1 MSDNVMREYLAA
13 QQRIAQE
20 DAPAFDRAKQDGRWY
35 RTIGRHGENTIIY
48 NAMGTDHP
56 DGTNEWEFVTVGYLQ
71 AHGGGG
77 GGGSGLTPSQYVAKV
92 NGKTGNVTLTHE
104 DVGALSATYTPP
116 LATETDP
123 GMITAAEK
131 KAVSKLSFNG
141 SHLEVSTPVVASQ
154 GLDVNNN
161 HITGLSD
168 PSLPDQAA
176 TKRYVDAA
184 IAAVPRGN
192 GGGVAGVSS
201 VNGRT
206 GAVTLTASDVGAVDA
221 NYVSQAISRIPSQ
234 PQTTVNGK
242 TGNVTLTYSDVGAA
256 AALHDH
262 QLASASGNGF
272 MSAAQYTVVDSLAIA
287 GLDLSVRKHLVAT
300 AGLDLNNQQLT
311 GLAEPT
317 AATHGA
323 TKGYVDTQISAARIG
338 GQGTPAGVAS
348 VNGKT
353 GIVTLSADDV
363 GAATKAYVD
372 GKIVEPPVASVN
384 GKTGAVTLSADDVGA
399 TTKAY
404 VDSAIAAIPAAP
416 AAPVQSVNNK
426 TGNVQLTAADVG
438 AATQQHMHNVVTN
451 EVNGFFPADKFGV
464 IDGLS
469 VVAGKLSST
478 LPITAPSATIEQQ
491 PTEGTHAANKTYVDS
506 AIAAA
511 KITGQ
516 GGTPVGVASV
526 NGKTGAVTLAASDV
540 GAATKADIQT
550 AINAIPAQKV
560 TSVNTKTGDVT
571 LSYTDVGA
579 APVSH
584 QHAEATD
591 SEAGFMSAKHHKIV
605 DAMLLEGT
613 TLKITPKLDIPNGAI
628 LSGSKLTRVGDP
640 EDAEDAANKKYV
652 DAKVAAI
659 QPPAAPVQS
668 VNGKTGAVTL
678 SAADVGAATAS
689 DVSTAIAG
697 ITHPV
702 TSVAG
707 KTGAV
712 TLSAADVG
720 AATEA
725 FVREQIA
732 AISAAPAAPVQS
744 VNGKTGAVTLS
755 AADVGAA
762 TAADVSKAIEGI
774 NHPVAS
780 VNGKTGTVVLS
791 AKDVGAATTEDI
803 TKAVAALPASPVQSV
818 NGKTGAVV
826 IDKAGVGVDGLMSKE
841 DFAKLA
847 KVTSVPGGLVVADG
861 LTVRGEVT
869 MAGNKVSG
877 LGTPTDERDAA
888 TKGYVDTKIAAIP
901 QGGGGTTT
909 LASATAN
916 GLMSSVQY
924 NAVSR
929 LSVQAD
935 GLQVGEKLLTPNG
948 IDAKQKAISNL
959 LDPVADKDAATK
971 WYVDQEIK
979 KLPKGGSGTPVPGPK
994 GDRGERGE
1002 QGPKG
1007 DPGPMGPPGP
1017 AGGSDATP
1025 EPDDTVFASLVNAGL
1040 TLKDAPENPVPQLTN
1055 PPAFEQYKPIRAP
1068 YYNTPIAK
1076 ITRNKE
1082 AIAAGER
1089 PYRSD
1094 YSRRNAFNADN
1105 SLFLTYR
1112 KDGYWF
1118 VNDAKTL
1125 KLIGDALPSMAT
1137 DCEPIWS
1144 ESDPNILWAL
1154 PPYGEGCKLYEINVE
1169 TRKVVKTYELQERLK
1184 AWWPDAGRCW
1194 TKSEGSPSRDG
1205 RYWCWIIETVGYE
1218 VRGIVV
1224 YDRVEDKFIA
1234 HMNATVKPDHTS
1246 MSPSGK
1252 YAIVSWA
1259 YNEPLGTRAYTRNLT
1274 DKHPAATGNDPY
1286 IKLHTNSEHSDI
1298 AITKDGREVYVAADY
1313 TGTNGQI
1320 FMADLETGVRTNLL
1334 YMYDQGTA
1342 TAYHISGKAYDSPG
1356 YVVVSTYQEHLGSD
1370 TEVNNLRNKPLMQW
1384 YHRKVFTISLEASPK
1399 YKVLAWADSDRLKH
1413 WPGNDGYWAEP
1424 QATVNNNLT
1433 RVMFN
1438 SSMNSTNVNDIECFM
1453 LAIPEGTFPSVKRK
1467 TDLKAYVKKDGST
1480 AFTGNVDAGNHNV
1493 INLAAPTADNHA
1505 ATKKYVDEEIKK
1517 IPRGGDGGAASP
1529 SGTIPGQIIGVLQW
1543 RGCSAGATTA
1553 REVLQPLG
1561 TLYNANYG
1569 TIKFAWPQLKA
1580 ADNFVL
1586 YIPEAGMYKCE
1597 LVAMNSSTQPVYLK
1611 DTQGTLD
1618 GFAGP
1623 MAESSAV
1630 PLGTGMS
1637 FVFGTNIPNR
1647 LVRLPIHCPGTAR
1660 KPIPDIMAIIS
1671 LVALKKDIPVT

>member
-35 RTIGRHGENTIIY
+35 RTIGRHGENTVIY

-56 DGTNEWEFVTVGYLQ
+56 DGSNEWEFVTVGYLQ

-77 GGGSGLTPSQYVAKV
+77 GGGSGLTPSQYVAKI

-116 LATETDP
+116 LATETTD
-123 GMITAAEK
+123 GMITTAEK

-141 SHLEVSTPVVASQ
+141 SHLEVSAPVVATQ

-176 TKRYVDAA
+176 TKRYVDQA

-192 GGGVAGVSS
+192 GGGGGVAGVSS

-242 TGNVTLTYSDVGAA
+242 TGNVTLTYQDVGAA
-256 AALHDH
+256 AALHSH
-262 QLASASGNGF
+262 QLASASDNGF
-272 MSAAQYTVVDSLAIA
+272 MSAAHYTVVDSLAVA
-287 GLDLSVRKHLVAT
+287 GLDLSVRKHMVAT

-323 TKGYVDTQISAARIG
+323 TKGYVDTQIAAARIG

-353 GIVTLSADDV
+353 GIVTLTADDV

-404 VDSAIAAIPAAP
+404 VDSAIAAIPEAP

-426 TGNVQLTAADVG
+426 TGNVRLTAADVG

-491 PTEGTHAANKTYVDS
+491 PTEGTHVANKTYVDS

-540 GAATKADIQT
+540 GAATKADIAT
-550 AINAIPAQKV
+550 EIAKIPAQKV
-560 TSVNTKTGDVT
+560 TSVNTKTGDIT
-571 LSYTDVGA
+571 LTAS
-579 APVSH
+579 
-584 QHAEATD
+584 
-591 SEAGFMSAKHHKIV
+591 
-605 DAMLLEGT
+605 
-613 TLKITPKLDIPNGAI
+613 
-628 LSGSKLTRVGDP
+628 
-640 EDAEDAANKKYV
+640 
-652 DAKVAAI
+652 
-659 QPPAAPVQS
+659 
-668 VNGKTGAVTL
+668 
-678 SAADVGAATAS
+678 DVGAATAT
-689 DVSTAIAG
+689 DIATAISS

-707 KTGAV
+707 RTGAV
-712 TLSAADVG
+712 TLSASDVG
-720 AATEA
+720 AATEQY
-725 FVREQIA
+725 VRDQIA
-732 AISAAPAAPVQS
+732 QIPAAPAAPVQS
-744 VNGKTGAVTLS
+744 VNGKTGTVTLS

-762 TAADVSKAIEGI
+762 TTADINSAISGI
-774 NHPVAS
+774 THPVAS

-803 TKAVAALPASPVQSV
+803 TKAVSAIPAAPVQSV

-826 IDKAGVGVDGLMSKE
+826 IDKAGVGADGLMSKE
-841 DFAKLA
+841 DYAKLA
-847 KVTSVPGGLVVADG
+847 KVTSVPVGLVVTDG
-861 LTVRGEVT
+861 LTVRGELA
-869 MAGNKVSG
+869 MAGNKVAG
-877 LGTPTDERDAA
+877 LGSPTDERDAA
-888 TKGYVDTKIAAIP
+888 TKGYVDAEITKARG
-901 QGGGGTTT
+901 QGGTSA
-909 LASATAN
+909 LATATSN

-959 LDPVADKDAATK
+959 LDPVDDKDAATK

-994 GDRGERGE
+994 GDKGDP
-1002 QGPKG
+1002 GPKG
-1007 DPGPMGPPGP
+1007 DTGPMGPPGP
-1017 AGGSDATP
+1017 AGGGAEP
-1025 EPDDTVFASLVNAGL
+1025 EPDDTVFAPLVNAGL

-1125 KLIGDALPSMAT
+1125 KPIGDALPSMAT

-1205 RYWCWIIETVGYE
+1205 RYWCWIIETAGYE

-1252 YAIVSWA
+1252 YAIISWA
-1259 YNEPLGTRAYTRNLT
+1259 YNEPLGTRAYTRDLT
-1274 DKHPAATGNDPY
+1274 TKHPAATGNDPY
-1286 IKLHTNSEHSDI
+1286 IKLHTQSEHSDI

-1320 FMADLETGVRTNLL
+1320 FMADLETGQRTNLL

-1342 TAYHISGKAYDSPG
+1342 TAYHISGKAYDTPG

-1480 AFTGNVDAGNHNV
+1480 AFTGNVDVGSHNV
-1493 INLAAPTADNHA
+1493 INLATPTADNHA

-1517 IPRGGDGGAASP
+1517 IPQGGGGGAART
-1529 SGTIPGQIIGVLQW
+1529 GRVPGEIVAVLQW
-1543 RGCSAGATTA
+1543 RGCSAGATPPA
-1553 REVLQPLG
+1553 GAVLQPLG
-1561 TLYNANYG
+1561 TLYNANFG
-1569 TIKFAWPQLKA
+1569 SVKFAWPDVKA
-1580 ADNFVL
+1580 QDNFVVVL
-1586 YIPEAGMYKCE
+1586 PDAGMYLCQ
-1597 LVAMNSSTQPVYLK
+1597 LVAMNSSTQPIFLK

-1623 MAESSAV
+1623 MVESAAV
-1630 PLGTGMS
+1630 PLGTGMT
-1637 FVFGTNIPNR
+1637 FTFGTNIPNR
-1647 LVRLPIHCPGTAR
+1647 LIRLPIHCPGGAR
-1660 KPIPDIMAIIS
+1660 KQIPDIMAIIS
-1671 LVALKKDIPVT
+1671 FVAPKSEIK

>member
-56 DGTNEWEFVTVGYLQ
+56 DGSNEWEFVTVGYLQ
-71 AHGGGG
+71 ANG
-77 GGGSGLTPSQYVAKV
+77 GGGSGLTPSQYVAK
-92 NGKTGNVTLTHE
+92 
-104 DVGALSATYTPP
+104 
-116 LATETDP
+116 
-123 GMITAAEK
+123 
-131 KAVSKLSFNG
+131 
-141 SHLEVSTPVVASQ
+141 
-154 GLDVNNN
+154 
-161 HITGLSD
+161 
-168 PSLPDQAA
+168 
-176 TKRYVDAA
+176 
-184 IAAVPRGN
+184 
-192 GGGVAGVSS
+192 
-201 VNGRT
+201 
-206 GAVTLTASDVGAVDA
+206 
-221 NYVSQAISRIPSQ
+221 
-234 PQTTVNGK
+234 
-242 TGNVTLTYSDVGAA
+242 
-256 AALHDH
+256 
-262 QLASASGNGF
+262 
-272 MSAAQYTVVDSLAIA
+272 
-287 GLDLSVRKHLVAT
+287 
-300 AGLDLNNQQLT
+300 
-311 GLAEPT
+311 
-317 AATHGA
+317 
-323 TKGYVDTQISAARIG
+323 
-338 GQGTPAGVAS
+338 

-372 GKIVEPPVASVN
+372 SKIVEPPVASVN

-426 TGNVQLTAADVG
+426 TGNVRLTAADVG

-469 VVAGKLSST
+469 VVAGNLSST

-516 GGTPVGVASV
+516 DGTPVGVASV

-579 APVSH
+579 APVRH

-591 SEAGFMSAKHHKIV
+591 SEAGFMSVKHHKIV
-605 DAMLLEGT
+605 DAMQLEGT
-613 TLKITPKLDIPNGAI
+613 TLTITPKLDVPNGATF
-628 LSGSKLTRVGDP
+628 SGSKLTKVGDP

-678 SAADVGAATAS
+678 SAADVGAATAT

-712 TLSAADVG
+712 TLTADDVG
-720 AATEA
+720 AATQA

-732 AISAAPAAPVQS
+732 AIPAPTAPVQS
-744 VNGKTGAVTLS
+744 VNGKTGAVTIS

-762 TAADVSKAIEGI
+762 TTADVSSAIAGI
-774 NHPVAS
+774 THPVAS

-803 TKAVAALPASPVQSV
+803 TKAVAAIPTAPVSSV
-818 NGKTGAVV
+818 NGMTGAVV
-826 IDKAGVGVDGLMSKE
+826 IGKASSTADGLMSKE
-841 DFAKLA
+841 DFAKTA
-847 KVTSVPGGLVVADG
+847 KLTDTPSG
-861 LTVRGEVT
+861 LTVSGELLASGGIA
-869 MAGNKVSG
+869 MAGRKIEG
-877 LGTPTDERDAA
+877 LGTPDTERDAA
-888 TKGYVDTKIAAIP
+888 TKGYVDAKIAAIP
-901 QGGGGTTT
+901 QGGGTTA
-909 LASATAN
+909 LATATSN

-929 LSVQAD
+929 LSVQTD

-979 KLPKGGSGTPVPGPK
+979 KLPKGGAGTPGQKGDKGDPGPK
-994 GDRGERGE
+994 GDT
-1002 QGPKG
+1002 
-1007 DPGPMGPPGP
+1007 GPMGPPGP
-1017 AGGSDATP
+1017 AGGASEP
-1025 EPDDTVFASLVNAGL
+1025 EPDNTVFATLVNAGL
-1040 TLKDAPENPVPQLTN
+1040 TLKDGPENPVPQLTP

-1094 YSRRNAFNADN
+1094 YSRRNAFNCDN

-1125 KLIGDALPSMAT
+1125 KPIGDALPSMAT

-1205 RYWCWIIETVGYE
+1205 RYWCWIIETAGYE

-1234 HMNATVKPDHTS
+1234 HMDATVKPDHTS

-1259 YNEPLGTRAYTRNLT
+1259 YNEPLGTRAYTRDLT
-1274 DKHPAATGNDPY
+1274 TKHPAATGNDPY
-1286 IKLHTNSEHSDI
+1286 IKLHTQSEHSDI

-1342 TAYHISGKAYDSPG
+1342 TAYHISGKAYDAPG
-1356 YVVVSTYQEHLGSD
+1356 YVVVSTYQEHLGTD

-1438 SSMNSTNVNDIECFM
+1438 SSMNSTDVNDIECFM

-1480 AFTGNVDAGNHNV
+1480 AFTGNVDVGNNNV

-1517 IPRGGDGGAASP
+1517 IPQGGGGGAART
-1529 SGTIPGQIIGVLQW
+1529 GRVPGEIIAVLQW
-1543 RGCSAGATTA
+1543 RGCYAGATPPA
-1553 REVLQPLG
+1553 GAVMQPLG
-1561 TLYNANYG
+1561 TLYNANFG
-1569 TIKFAWPQLKA
+1569 SVKFAWPDVKA
-1580 ADNFVL
+1580 QDNFVVVL
-1586 YIPEAGMYKCE
+1586 PDAGMYLCQ
-1597 LVAMNSSTQPVYLK
+1597 LVAMNSSTQPIFLK

-1623 MAESSAV
+1623 MVESAAV
-1630 PLGTGMS
+1630 PLGTGMT
-1637 FVFGTNIPNR
+1637 FTFGTNIPNR
-1647 LVRLPIHCPGTAR
+1647 LIRLPIHCPGGAR
-1660 KPIPDIMAIIS
+1660 KQIPDIMAIIS
-1671 LVALKKDIPVT
+1671 FVAPKSEIK

>member
-56 DGTNEWEFVTVGYLQ
+56 DGSNEWEFVTVGYLQ
-71 AHGGGG
+71 AHGGGS

-123 GMITAAEK
+123 GMVTAADK
-131 KAVSKLSFNG
+131 KAISKLSFNG
-141 SHLEVSTPVVASQ
+141 TSLEASTHVVASQ

-176 TKRYVDAA
+176 TKRYVDQA

-192 GGGVAGVSS
+192 GGGGGVAGVSS

-242 TGNVTLTYSDVGAA
+242 TGNVTLTYQDVGAA

-262 QLASASGNGF
+262 QLASASDNGF
-272 MSAAQYTVVDSLAIA
+272 MSAAHYTVVDSLTVA
-287 GLDLSVRKHLVAT
+287 GLDLSVRKHMVAT

-323 TKGYVDTQISAARIG
+323 TKGYVDSAVAAARIG

-404 VDSAIAAIPAAP
+404 VDSAIAA
-416 AAPVQSVNNK
+416 
-426 TGNVQLTAADVG
+426 
-438 AATQQHMHNVVTN
+438 
-451 EVNGFFPADKFGV
+451 
-464 IDGLS
+464 
-469 VVAGKLSST
+469 
-478 LPITAPSATIEQQ
+478 
-491 PTEGTHAANKTYVDS
+491 
-506 AIAAA
+506 A

-526 NGKTGAVTLAASDV
+526 NGKTGAVTISLEEL
-540 GAATKADIQT
+540 GGQT
-550 AINAIPAQKV
+550 AAQVNA
-560 TSVNTKTGDVT
+560 
-571 LSYTDVGA
+571 
-579 APVSH
+579 
-584 QHAEATD
+584 
-591 SEAGFMSAKHHKIV
+591 
-605 DAMLLEGT
+605 
-613 TLKITPKLDIPNGAI
+613 
-628 LSGSKLTRVGDP
+628 
-640 EDAEDAANKKYV
+640 
-652 DAKVAAI
+652 
-659 QPPAAPVQS
+659 
-668 VNGKTGAVTL
+668 
-678 SAADVGAATAS
+678 
-689 DVSTAIAG
+689 AIAG
-697 ITHPV
+697 IT
-702 TSVAG
+702 
-707 KTGAV
+707 
-712 TLSAADVG
+712 
-720 AATEA
+720 
-725 FVREQIA
+725 
-732 AISAAPAAPVQS
+732 
-744 VNGKTGAVTLS
+744 
-755 AADVGAA
+755 
-762 TAADVSKAIEGI
+762 
-774 NHPVAS
+774 HPVAS

-803 TKAVAALPASPVQSV
+803 TQAVAAIPAAPVQSV

-841 DFAKLA
+841 DYAKLD
-847 KVTSVPGGLVVADG
+847 KVTSAPGGLVVADG
-861 LTVRGEVT
+861 LTVRGELT
-869 MAGNKVSG
+869 MAGNKVAG
-877 LGTPTDERDAA
+877 LGAPTDERDAA
-888 TKGYVDTKIAAIP
+888 TKGYVDAEITKVRG
-901 QGGGGTTT
+901 QGGTTA
-909 LASATAN
+909 LATATSN

-979 KLPKGGSGTPVPGPK
+979 KLPRENGGG
-994 GDRGERGE
+994 
-1002 QGPKG
+1002 
-1007 DPGPMGPPGP
+1007 
-1017 AGGSDATP
+1017 AAP

-1040 TLKDAPENPVPQLTN
+1040 TLKDGPENPVPQLTN

-1105 SLFLTYR
+1105 NLFLTYR

-1125 KLIGDALPSMAT
+1125 KPIGDALPSMAT

-1205 RYWCWIIETVGYE
+1205 RYWCWIVETAGYE

-1224 YDRVEDKFIA
+1224 YDRVEDKFIS

-1259 YNEPLGTRAYTRNLT
+1259 YNESLGTRAYTRDLT
-1274 DKHPAATGNDPY
+1274 TKHPAATGNDPY
-1286 IKLHTNSEHSDI
+1286 IKLHTQSEHSDI

-1320 FMADLETGVRTNLL
+1320 FMADLETGHRTNLL

-1342 TAYHISGKAYDSPG
+1342 TAYHISGKAYDAPG

-1453 LAIPEGTFPSVKRK
+1453 LAIPEGTFPNVKRK

-1493 INLAAPTADNHA
+1493 INLATPTADNHA

-1517 IPRGGDGGAASP
+1517 IPKGGGGGAART
-1529 SGTIPGQIIGVLQW
+1529 GRVPGEIIAVLQW
-1543 RGCSAGATTA
+1543 RGCSAGATPPA
-1553 REVLQPLG
+1553 GAVLQPLG
-1561 TLYNANYG
+1561 TLYNANFG
-1569 TIKFAWPQLKA
+1569 SVKFAWPDVKA
-1580 ADNFVL
+1580 QDNFVVVL
-1586 YIPEAGMYKCE
+1586 PEAGMYLCQ

-1623 MAESSAV
+1623 MAENAAV
-1630 PLGTGMS
+1630 PLGTGMT
-1637 FVFGTNIPNR
+1637 FTFGTNIPNR
-1647 LVRLPIHCPGTAR
+1647 LIRLPIHCPGGAR
-1660 KPIPDIMAIIS
+1660 KQIPDIMAIIS
-1671 LVALKKDIPVT
+1671 FVAPKSEIK

>member
-35 RTIGRHGENTIIY
+35 RTIGRHGENTVIY

-56 DGTNEWEFVTVGYLQ
+56 DGSNEWEFVTVGYLQ

-92 NGKTGNVTLTHE
+92 NGKSGNVTLTHE
-104 DVGALSATYTPP
+104 DVGALSASYTPP
-116 LATETDP
+116 LATETTD

-141 SHLEVSTPVVASQ
+141 SHLEVSATVVASQ

-184 IAAVPRGN
+184 VAAVPRGN
-192 GGGVAGVSS
+192 GGGSGVAGVSS

-242 TGNVTLTYSDVGAA
+242 TGNITLTYQDVGAA
-256 AALHDH
+256 AALHSH
-262 QLASASGNGF
+262 QLASASDNGF
-272 MSAAQYTVVDSLAIA
+272 MSAAHYTVVDSLAVD
-287 GLDLSVRKHLVAT
+287 GLDISVRKHMVAT

-317 AATHGA
+317 AATHAA
-323 TKGYVDTQISAARIG
+323 TKGYVDGAVAAARIG

-384 GKTGAVTLSADDVGA
+384 GKTGAVTLSADDIGA

-426 TGNVQLTAADVG
+426 TGNVRLTAADVG

-560 TSVNTKTGDVT
+560 TSVNTKTGDIT
-571 LSYTDVGA
+571 LTASDVGA
-579 APVSH
+579 AT
-584 QHAEATD
+584 ATD
-591 SEAGFMSAKHHKIV
+591 IATAISGIKHPVTSVAG
-605 DAMLLEGT
+605 
-613 TLKITPKLDIPNGAI
+613 
-628 LSGSKLTRVGDP
+628 R
-640 EDAEDAANKKYV
+640 
-652 DAKVAAI
+652 
-659 QPPAAPVQS
+659 
-668 VNGKTGAVTL
+668 TGAVTL
-678 SAADVGAATAS
+678 SAR
-689 DVSTAIAG
+689 
-697 ITHPV
+697 
-702 TSVAG
+702 
-707 KTGAV
+707 
-712 TLSAADVG
+712 DVG
-720 AATEA
+720 AATEQY
-725 FVREQIA
+725 VRDQIA
-732 AISAAPAAPVQS
+732 QIPAAPAAPVQS
-744 VNGKTGAVTLS
+744 VNGKTGAVTIS

-762 TAADVSKAIEGI
+762 TAADVSSAIAGI
-774 NHPVAS
+774 THPVSS

-803 TKAVAALPASPVQSV
+803 TKAVAAIPAAPVQSV

-826 IDKAGVGVDGLMSKE
+826 IDKASVGVDGLMSKE
-841 DFAKLA
+841 DFAKTA
-847 KVTSVPGGLVVADG
+847 KLTATPGGL
-861 LTVRGEVT
+861 T
-869 MAGNKVSG
+869 VSG
-877 LGTPTDERDAA
+877 ELLASGGIAMGGRKIEGLGSPDAERDAA
-888 TKGYVDTKIAAIP
+888 TKGYVDAEITKVRG
-901 QGGGGTTT
+901 QGGTTA
-909 LASATAN
+909 LATATSN

-929 LSVQAD
+929 LSVQTD

-1007 DPGPMGPPGP
+1007 EPGPMGPPGP
-1017 AGGSDATP
+1017 AGGGAAAV
-1025 EPDDTVFASLVNAGL
+1025 EPDNTVFASLVNAGL
-1040 TLKDAPENPVPQLTN
+1040 TLKDGPENPVPQLTN
-1055 PPAFEQYKPIRAP
+1055 PPAFEQYEPIRAP

-1082 AIAAGER
+1082 AIAAGQR

-1094 YSRRNAFNADN
+1094 YSRRNAFNCDN

-1125 KLIGDALPSMAT
+1125 KPIGDALPSMAT

-1169 TRKVVKTYELQERLK
+1169 TRKVIKTYELQERLK

-1205 RYWCWIIETVGYE
+1205 RYWCWIIETAGYE

-1286 IKLHTNSEHSDI
+1286 IKLHTQSEHSDI

-1320 FMADLETGVRTNLL
+1320 FMADLETGQRTNLL

-1342 TAYHISGKAYDSPG
+1342 TAYHISGKAYDAPG

-1480 AFTGNVDAGNHNV
+1480 PFTGNIDVGNHNV
-1493 INLAAPTADNHA
+1493 VNLADPIADSHA
-1505 ATKKYVDEEIKK
+1505 ATKKYVDQEIKK
-1517 IPRGGDGGAASP
+1517 IPQGGGGGAART
-1529 SGTIPGQIIGVLQW
+1529 GRVPGEIIAVLQW
-1543 RGCSAGATTA
+1543 RGCSAGATPPA
-1553 REVLQPLG
+1553 GAVLQPLG
-1561 TLYNANYG
+1561 TLYNANFG
-1569 TIKFAWPQLKA
+1569 SVKFAWPDVNAQ
-1580 ADNFVL
+1580 DNFVVVL
-1586 YIPEAGMYKCE
+1586 PDAGMYLCQ
-1597 LVAMNSSTQPVYLK
+1597 LVAMNSSTQPIFLK

-1623 MAESSAV
+1623 MAENAAV
-1630 PLGTGMS
+1630 PLGTGMT
-1637 FVFGTNIPNR
+1637 FTFGTNIPNR
-1647 LVRLPIHCPGTAR
+1647 LIRLPIHCPGGAR
-1660 KPIPDIMAIIS
+1660 KQIPDIMAIIS
-1671 LVALKKDIPVT
+1671 FVAPKSEIK

>member
-35 RTIGRHGENTIIY
+35 RTIGRHGENTVIY

-123 GMITAAEK
+123 GMVTAADK
-131 KAVSKLSFNG
+131 KAISKLSFNG
-141 SHLEVSTPVVASQ
+141 TSLEASTHVVASQ

-176 TKRYVDAA
+176 TKRYVDQA

-192 GGGVAGVSS
+192 GGGGGVAGVSS

-221 NYVSQAISRIPSQ
+221 NYVSQAIARIPSQ

-242 TGNVTLTYSDVGAA
+242 TGNVTLTYQDVGAA
-256 AALHDH
+256 AALHSH
-262 QLASASGNGF
+262 QLASASDNGF
-272 MSAAQYTVVDSLAIA
+272 MSAAQYSVVDSLAIA

-323 TKGYVDTQISAARIG
+323 TKGYVDTQIAAARMG

-372 GKIVEPPVASVN
+372 GKVTPAPVASVN

-404 VDSAIAAIPAAP
+404 VDSAIATIPAAP

-511 KITGQ
+511 KISGSGQTPTG
-516 GGTPVGVASV
+516 VVSV

-560 TSVNTKTGDVT
+560 TSVNTKTGDIT
-571 LSYTDVGA
+571 LTASDVGA
-579 APVSH
+579 AT
-584 QHAEATD
+584 ATD
-591 SEAGFMSAKHHKIV
+591 IATAISGITYPVTSVAGKTGSV
-605 DAMLLEGT
+605 
-613 TLKITPKLDIPNGAI
+613 TLTADDVGAATQAFVREQI
-628 LSGSKLTRVGDP
+628 
-640 EDAEDAANKKYV
+640 
-652 DAKVAAI
+652 AAI
-659 QPPAAPVQS
+659 PAPTAPVQS
-668 VNGKTGAVTL
+668 VNGKTGAVTITL
-678 SAADVGAATAS
+678 AELGGQTAAQVNA
-689 DVSTAIAG
+689 AIAG
-697 ITHPV
+697 
-702 TSVAG
+702 
-707 KTGAV
+707 
-712 TLSAADVG
+712 
-720 AATEA
+720 
-725 FVREQIA
+725 
-732 AISAAPAAPVQS
+732 VQ
-744 VNGKTGAVTLS
+744 
-755 AADVGAA
+755 
-762 TAADVSKAIEGI
+762 
-774 NHPVAS
+774 HPVAS

-803 TKAVAALPASPVQSV
+803 TKAVAAIPAAPVQSV

-841 DFAKLA
+841 DYAKLA

-861 LTVRGEVT
+861 LTVRGEIA
-869 MAGNKVSG
+869 MSGNKVAG
-877 LGTPTDERDAA
+877 LGAPTDERDAA

-901 QGGGGTTT
+901 QGGGTTA
-909 LASATAN
+909 LATATSN

-979 KLPKGGSGTPVPGPK
+979 KLPKGGS
-994 GDRGERGE
+994 
-1002 QGPKG
+1002 
-1007 DPGPMGPPGP
+1007 
-1017 AGGSDATP
+1017 DATT
-1025 EPDDTVFASLVNAGL
+1025 EPDNTVFASLVNAGL
-1040 TLKDAPENPVPQLTN
+1040 TLKDGPENPAPQLTN

-1068 YYNTPIAK
+1068 YYGTPIAK

-1125 KLIGDALPSMAT
+1125 KPIGGALPSMAT

-1169 TRKVVKTYELQERLK
+1169 TRKVVKTYDLLDRIK
-1184 AWWPDAGRCW
+1184 AFWPDAGRAW
-1194 TKSEGSPSRDG
+1194 TKSEGAPSRDG
-1205 RYWCWIIETVGYE
+1205 RYWCWIVETAGYE

-1286 IKLHTNSEHSDI
+1286 IKLHTQSEHSDI

-1320 FMADLETGVRTNLL
+1320 FMADLETGARTNLL

-1342 TAYHISGKAYDSPG
+1342 TAYHISGKAYDAPG

-1438 SSMNSTNVNDIECFM
+1438 SSMNSTNVNDIETFM

-1467 TDLKAYVKKDGST
+1467 TGLSAYVKKDGST
-1480 AFTGNVDAGNHNV
+1480 PFTGNIDAGNHLVVNV
-1493 INLAAPTADNHA
+1493 AAPSAADHA
-1505 ATKKYVDEEIKK
+1505 ATKGYVDSENANTLTAAKAYADGK
-1517 IPRGGDGGAASP
+1517 AGGGGGAART
-1529 SGTIPGQIIGVLQW
+1529 GRVPGEIIAVLQW
-1543 RGCSAGATTA
+1543 RGCSAGATPPA
-1553 REVLQPLG
+1553 GAVLQPLG
-1561 TLYNANYG
+1561 TLYNANFG
-1569 TIKFAWPQLKA
+1569 SVKFAWPDVKA
-1580 ADNFVL
+1580 QDNFVVVL
-1586 YIPEAGMYKCE
+1586 PDAGMYLCQ
-1597 LVAMNSSTQPVYLK
+1597 LVAMNSSNQPIFLK

-1623 MAESSAV
+1623 MAENAAV
-1630 PLGTGMS
+1630 PLGTGMT
-1637 FVFGTNIPNR
+1637 FTFGTNIPNR
-1647 LVRLPIHCPGTAR
+1647 LIRLPIHCPGGAR
-1660 KPIPDIMAIIS
+1660 KQIPDIMAIIS
-1671 LVALKKDIPVT
+1671 FVAPKSEIK

>member
-1 MSDNVMREYLAA
+1 MRGYLQR
-13 QQRIAQE
+13 QQEIARE
-20 DAPAFDRAKQDGRWY
+20 DGPAFDKAKANGRWY
-35 RTIGRHGENTIIY
+35 RTIGRHGENTVIY

-56 DGTNEWEFVTVGYLQ
+56 DGSNEFEFVTVGYMTS
-71 AHGGGG
+71 HGG
-77 GGGSGLTPSQYVAKV
+77 GGGSGGGITGPYVQSVNGQSGVVRLDAAAVGAVTPSQLTAAISAIPAPNYPVTSV
-92 NGKTGNVTLTHE
+92 NGQTGAITLTH
-104 DVGALSATYTPP
+104 A
-116 LATETDP
+116 
-123 GMITAAEK
+123 
-131 KAVSKLSFNG
+131 
-141 SHLEVSTPVVASQ
+141 
-154 GLDVNNN
+154 
-161 HITGLSD
+161 
-168 PSLPDQAA
+168 
-176 TKRYVDAA
+176 
-184 IAAVPRGN
+184 
-192 GGGVAGVSS
+192 
-201 VNGRT
+201 
-206 GAVTLTASDVGAVDA
+206 DVGAVDA
-221 NYVSQAISRIPSQ
+221 NYVSAEIAKIPR
-234 PQTTVNGK
+234 PTQTSVNGK
-242 TGNVTLTYSDVGAA
+242 TGTITLTYTDVGAA
-256 AALHDH
+256 AADH
-262 QLASASGNGF
+262 THADATEQTSGFLASRHVPTLGSLSASG
-272 MSAAQYTVVDSLAIA
+272 T
-287 GLDLSVRKHLVAT
+287 DLSVSRRLVAT
-300 AGLDLNNQQLT
+300 QGADLSNHKLT
-311 GLAEPT
+311 GV
-317 AATHGA
+317 AAPEA
-323 TKGYVDTQISAARIG
+323 TTDAANKGYVDGAIASARLG
-338 GQGTPAGVAS
+338 GGGGTPAGVAS

-353 GIVTLSADDV
+353 GIVTLSAQDV
-363 GAATKAYVD
+363 GATTAAYVD
-372 GKIVEPPVASVN
+372 GKIAAIPAAPVASVN
-384 GKTGAVTLSADDVGA
+384 GKTGAVTLSA
-399 TTKAY
+399 T
-404 VDSAIAAIPAAP
+404 
-416 AAPVQSVNNK
+416 
-426 TGNVQLTAADVG
+426 DVG
-438 AATQQHMHNVVTN
+438 AANANHTHPVATTTVDGFLSHSKVELLDKLTYSDQQIQPQAKIKTEFGIEANSVT
-451 EVNGFFPADKFGV
+451 V
-464 IDGLS
+464 
-469 VVAGKLSST
+469 ST
-478 LPITAPSATIEQQ
+478 A

-511 KITGQ
+511 KISGS
-516 GGTPVGVASV
+516 GGTPTGVVSV

-540 GAATKADIQT
+540 GAATKADIAT
-550 AINAIPAQKV
+550 EIAKIPAPKV
-560 TSVNTKTGDVT
+560 NSVNTKTGDIT
-571 LSYTDVGA
+571 LTAS
-579 APVSH
+579 
-584 QHAEATD
+584 
-591 SEAGFMSAKHHKIV
+591 
-605 DAMLLEGT
+605 
-613 TLKITPKLDIPNGAI
+613 
-628 LSGSKLTRVGDP
+628 
-640 EDAEDAANKKYV
+640 
-652 DAKVAAI
+652 
-659 QPPAAPVQS
+659 
-668 VNGKTGAVTL
+668 
-678 SAADVGAATAS
+678 DVGAATAT
-689 DVSTAIAG
+689 DIATAISG
-697 ITHPV
+697 INHPV

-707 KTGAV
+707 KTGDV
-712 TLSAADVG
+712 TLSASDVG
-720 AATEA
+720 AATEQY
-725 FVREQIA
+725 VRDQIA
-732 AISAAPAAPVQS
+732 LIPAAPAAPVQS
-744 VNGKTGAVTLS
+744 VNGKTGAVTIS

-762 TAADVSKAIEGI
+762 TAADVSTAIAGI
-774 NHPVAS
+774 THPVAS

-803 TKAVAALPASPVQSV
+803 TKAVAAIPAAPVQSV

-841 DFAKLA
+841 DFAKTA
-847 KVTSVPGGLVVADG
+847 KLTSTPGGL
-861 LTVRGEVT
+861 TVSGELLASGGIA
-869 MAGNKVSG
+869 MAGSKIGG
-877 LGTPTDERDAA
+877 LGNPDAERDAA
-888 TKGYVDTKIAAIP
+888 TKGYVDAKIAAIP

-916 GLMSSVQY
+916 GLMSSAQY
-924 NAVSR
+924 NAVSTLGR
-929 LSVQAD
+929 DGEYLTVSTKTRHNAD
-935 GLQVGEKLLTPNG
+935 VDMTN
-948 IDAKQKAISNL
+948 KAIVNVKT
-959 LDPVADKDAATK
+959 PVADNDAATK
-971 WYVDQEIK
+971 FYVDQEIK
-979 KLPKGGSGTPVPGPK
+979 KLPKGGAGTPGPK
-994 GDRGERGE
+994 GDKGDP
-1002 QGPKG
+1002 GPKG
-1007 DPGPMGPPGP
+1007 DTGPMGPPGP
-1017 AGGSDATP
+1017 AGGSSETP
-1025 EPDDTVFASLVNAGL
+1025 EPDTTVFASLVNAGL

-1125 KLIGDALPSMAT
+1125 KPIGDALPSMAT

-1205 RYWCWIIETVGYE
+1205 RYWCWIIETAGYD

-1259 YNEPLGTRAYTRNLT
+1259 YNEPLGTRAYTRDLT
-1274 DKHPAATGNDPY
+1274 TKHPAATGNDPY
-1286 IKLHTNSEHSDI
+1286 IKLHTQSEHSDI

-1320 FMADLETGVRTNLL
+1320 FMADLETGQRTNLL

-1342 TAYHISGKAYDSPG
+1342 TAYHISGKAYDAPG

-1453 LAIPEGTFPSVKRK
+1453 LAIPEGTFPSVRK
-1467 TDLKAYVKKDGST
+1467 APNLREYVKKDGSV
-1480 AFTGNVDAGNHNV
+1480 AFSGNVDAGNHHV
-1493 INLAAPTADNHA
+1493 INLSEPTANDHA
-1505 ATKKYVDEEIKK
+1505 ATKKYVDDKATETLTAAKAYADGK
-1517 IPRGGDGGAASP
+1517 GGGGGAAP

-1569 TIKFAWPQLKA
+1569 TIKFAWPNLKA

-1597 LVAMNSSTQPVYLK
+1597 LVAMNSSTQPIYLK

>member
-56 DGTNEWEFVTVGYLQ
+56 DGSNEWEFVTVGYLQ

-92 NGKTGNVTLTHE
+92 NGKSGNVTLTHE
-104 DVGALSATYTPP
+104 DVGALSASYTPP
-116 LATETDP
+116 LATETTD

-131 KAVSKLSFNG
+131 KAVSKLSLNG

-416 AAPVQSVNNK
+416 AAPVQSVN
-426 TGNVQLTAADVG
+426 
-438 AATQQHMHNVVTN
+438 
-451 EVNGFFPADKFGV
+451 
-464 IDGLS
+464 
-469 VVAGKLSST
+469 
-478 LPITAPSATIEQQ
+478 
-491 PTEGTHAANKTYVDS
+491 
-506 AIAAA
+506 
-511 KITGQ
+511 
-516 GGTPVGVASV
+516 
-526 NGKTGAVTLAASDV
+526 
-540 GAATKADIQT
+540 
-550 AINAIPAQKV
+550 
-560 TSVNTKTGDVT
+560 
-571 LSYTDVGA
+571 
-579 APVSH
+579 
-584 QHAEATD
+584 
-591 SEAGFMSAKHHKIV
+591 
-605 DAMLLEGT
+605 
-613 TLKITPKLDIPNGAI
+613 
-628 LSGSKLTRVGDP
+628 
-640 EDAEDAANKKYV
+640 
-652 DAKVAAI
+652 
-659 QPPAAPVQS
+659 
-668 VNGKTGAVTL
+668 GKTGAVTL

-762 TAADVSKAIEGI
+762 TAADVSKAIAGI

-803 TKAVAALPASPVQSV
+803 TKAVAALPAAPVQSV

-877 LGTPTDERDAA
+877 LGIPTDERDAA

-1125 KLIGDALPSMAT
+1125 KPIGDALPSMAT

-1259 YNEPLGTRAYTRNLT
+1259 YNESLGTRAYTRNLT

-1286 IKLHTNSEHSDI
+1286 IKLHTQSEHSDI

-1342 TAYHISGKAYDSPG
+1342 TAYHISGKAYDAPG

-1597 LVAMNSSTQPVYLK
+1597 LVAMNSSTQPIYLK

>member
-35 RTIGRHGENTIIY
+35 RTIGRHGENTVIY

-56 DGTNEWEFVTVGYLQ
+56 DGSNEWEFVTVGYLQ

-77 GGGSGLTPSQYVAKV
+77 GGGSGLTPSQYVAKI

-123 GMITAAEK
+123 GMVTAADK
-131 KAVSKLSFNG
+131 KAISKLSFNG
-141 SHLEVSTPVVASQ
+141 TSLEASAHVVASQ

-176 TKRYVDAA
+176 TKRYVDQA
-184 IAAVPRGN
+184 IAAVPRSNGG

-221 NYVSQAISRIPSQ
+221 NYVSQAIARIPSQ

-242 TGNVTLTYSDVGAA
+242 TGNVTLTYQDVGAA
-256 AALHDH
+256 AALHSH
-262 QLASASGNGF
+262 QLASASDNGF
-272 MSAAQYTVVDSLAIA
+272 MSAAHYTVVDSLAIA
-287 GLDLSVRKHLVAT
+287 GLDLSVRKHMVAT

-323 TKGYVDTQISAARIG
+323 TKGYVDTQIAAARIG
-338 GQGTPAGVAS
+338 GQGEPAGVAS

-353 GIVTLSADDV
+353 GVVTLSADDV

-372 GKIVEPPVASVN
+372 GKIVEAPVASVN

-404 VDSAIAAIPAAP
+404 VDSAIASIPAAP

-426 TGNVQLTAADVG
+426 TGNVSLTAADVG
-438 AATQQHMHNVVTN
+438 AATTQHVHNVVTN

-511 KITGQ
+511 KISGS
-516 GGTPVGVASV
+516 GGTPTGVASV

-560 TSVNTKTGDVT
+560 TSVNTKTGDIT
-571 LSYTDVGA
+571 LTASDVGA
-579 APVSH
+579 AT
-584 QHAEATD
+584 ATD
-591 SEAGFMSAKHHKIV
+591 IATAIAGVQH
-605 DAMLLEGT
+605 
-613 TLKITPKLDIPNGAI
+613 P
-628 LSGSKLTRVGDP
+628 
-640 EDAEDAANKKYV
+640 
-652 DAKVAAI
+652 VA
-659 QPPAAPVQS
+659 S
-668 VNGKTGAVTL
+668 VNNKTGAVTL
-678 SAADVGAATAS
+678 SAADVGAATAT
-689 DVSTAIAG
+689 DIATAISG
-697 ITHPV
+697 IQHPV

-712 TLSAADVG
+712 TLSASDVG
-720 AATEA
+720 AATEQY
-725 FVREQIA
+725 VRDQIA
-732 AISAAPAAPVQS
+732 LIPAAPAAPVQS

-762 TAADVSKAIEGI
+762 TATDINTAISGI
-774 NHPVAS
+774 THPVAS

-803 TKAVAALPASPVQSV
+803 TKAVAAIPAAPVQSV

-841 DFAKLA
+841 DFAKTA
-847 KVTSVPGGLVVADG
+847 KLISTPGGL
-861 LTVRGEVT
+861 T
-869 MAGNKVSG
+869 VSG
-877 LGTPTDERDAA
+877 ELLASGGIAMGGRKIEGLGSPDAERDAA
-888 TKGYVDTKIAAIP
+888 TKGYVDAKIAAIP
-901 QGGGGTTT
+901 QGGNGTTT

-929 LSVQAD
+929 LSVQTD

-948 IDAKQKAISNL
+948 IDAKQKSISNL

-994 GDRGERGE
+994 GDKGEAGER
-1002 QGPKG
+1002 GPKG

-1017 AGGSDATP
+1017 AGGSSDTP

-1040 TLKDAPENPVPQLTN
+1040 TLKDGPENPVPQLTN
-1055 PPAFEQYKPIRAP
+1055 PPTFEQYKPIRAP

-1076 ITRNKE
+1076 LTRNKE

-1094 YSRRNAFNADN
+1094 YSRRNAFNCDN
-1105 SLFLTYR
+1105 TLFLTYR

-1118 VNDAKTL
+1118 INDAKTL
-1125 KLIGDALPSMAT
+1125 KPIGDALPSMAT

-1144 ESDPNILWAL
+1144 ESDPNVLWAL

-1184 AWWPDAGRCW
+1184 AFWPDAGRCW

-1205 RYWCWIIETVGYE
+1205 RYWCWIVETVGYE

-1224 YDRVEDKFIA
+1224 YDRVEDKFLA

-1286 IKLHTNSEHSDI
+1286 IKLHTQSEHSDI

-1320 FMADLETGVRTNLL
+1320 FMADLETGQRTNLL

-1342 TAYHISGKAYDSPG
+1342 TAYHISGKAYDAPG

-1370 TEVNNLRNKPLMQW
+1370 TDVNNLRNKPLMQW
-1384 YHRKVFTISLEASPK
+1384 YHRKVFTISLESSPK

-1438 SSMNSTNVNDIECFM
+1438 SSMNSTNVNDIETFM

-1480 AFTGNVDAGNHNV
+1480 PFTGNIDAGNHNV
-1493 INLAAPTADNHA
+1493 VNLADPTADSHA
-1505 ATKKYVDEEIKK
+1505 ATKKYVDQEIKK
-1517 IPRGGDGGAASP
+1517 IPQGGGAAAP

-1553 REVLQPLG
+1553 KEVLQPLG

-1569 TIKFAWPQLKA
+1569 TIKFAWPNLKA

-1597 LVAMNSSTQPVYLK
+1597 LVAMNSSTQPIYLK

-1647 LVRLPIHCPGTAR
+1647 LVRLPIHCPGTTR

>member
-20 DAPAFDRAKQDGRWY
+20 DAPALDRAKQDGRWY
-35 RTIGRHGENTIIY
+35 RTIGRHGENTVIY

-71 AHGGGG
+71 AHGG

-116 LATETDP
+116 LATEATD

-141 SHLEVSTPVVASQ
+141 TSLEASAHVVASQ

-192 GGGVAGVSS
+192 GGGGGVAGVSS

-242 TGNVTLTYSDVGAA
+242 TGNVTLTYQDVGAA
-256 AALHDH
+256 AALHSH
-262 QLASASGNGF
+262 QLASASDNGF
-272 MSAAQYTVVDSLAIA
+272 MSAAHYTVVDSLTVA
-287 GLDLSVRKHLVAT
+287 GLDLSVRKHMVAT

-323 TKGYVDTQISAARIG
+323 TKGYVDSAVAAARIG

-426 TGNVQLTAADVG
+426 TGNVRLTAADVG

-511 KITGQ
+511 KISGS
-516 GGTPVGVASV
+516 GGTPTGVASV

-540 GAATKADIQT
+540 GAATKADIAT
-550 AINAIPAQKV
+550 EIAKIPAPKV
-560 TSVNTKTGDVT
+560 NSVNTKTGDIT
-571 LSYTDVGA
+571 LTASDVGA
-579 APVSH
+579 AT
-584 QHAEATD
+584 ATD
-591 SEAGFMSAKHHKIV
+591 IATAISGITHPVTSVAGKTGAVTLSASDVGAATEQYVRDQI
-605 DAMLLEGT
+605 AL
-613 TLKITPKLDIPNGAI
+613 IP
-628 LSGSKLTRVGDP
+628 
-640 EDAEDAANKKYV
+640 AA
-652 DAKVAAI
+652 
-659 QPPAAPVQS
+659 PAAPVQS

-689 DVSTAIAG
+689 DVSTAISG

-720 AATEA
+720 AAT
-725 FVREQIA
+725 
-732 AISAAPAAPVQS
+732 
-744 VNGKTGAVTLS
+744 
-755 AADVGAA
+755 AADI
-762 TAADVSKAIEGI
+762 SSAIAGI
-774 NHPVAS
+774 THPVAS

-791 AKDVGAATTEDI
+791 AKDIGAATTEDI
-803 TKAVAALPASPVQSV
+803 TKAVAAIPAAPVQSV

-841 DFAKLA
+841 DYAKLA

-861 LTVRGEVT
+861 LTIRGELA
-869 MAGNKVSG
+869 MAGNKVAG

-888 TKGYVDTKIAAIP
+888 TKSYVDAKVAAIP
-901 QGGGGTTT
+901 QGGTTT

-929 LSVQAD
+929 LSVQTD

-979 KLPKGGSGTPVPGPK
+979 KLPKGGAGTPGPK
-994 GDRGERGE
+994 GDKGEP
-1002 QGPKG
+1002 GPKG

-1017 AGGSDATP
+1017 AGGSSDTP
-1025 EPDDTVFASLVNAGL
+1025 EPDNTVFAPLVNAGL
-1040 TLKDAPENPVPQLTN
+1040 TLKDGPENPVPQLTN

-1082 AIAAGER
+1082 AIAAGQR

-1125 KLIGDALPSMAT
+1125 KPIGDALPSMAT

-1205 RYWCWIIETVGYE
+1205 RYWCWIVETAGYE

-1259 YNEPLGTRAYTRNLT
+1259 YNEPLGTRAYTRDLT
-1274 DKHPAATGNDPY
+1274 TKHPAATGNDPY
-1286 IKLHTNSEHSDI
+1286 IKLHTQSEHSDI

-1320 FMADLETGVRTNLL
+1320 FMADLETGQRTNLL

-1342 TAYHISGKAYDSPG
+1342 TAYHISGKAYDAPG

-1480 AFTGNVDAGNHNV
+1480 AFTGNIDAGNHNV
-1493 INLAAPTADNHA
+1493 VNLLEPTADAHA
-1505 ATKKYVDEEIKK
+1505 ATKKYVDYKSTETLNAAKAYADGK
-1517 IPRGGDGGAASP
+1517 AGSGGGGAART
-1529 SGTIPGQIIGVLQW
+1529 GRVPGEIIAVLQW
-1543 RGCSAGATTA
+1543 RGCSAGATPPA
-1553 REVLQPLG
+1553 GAVLQPLG
-1561 TLYNANYG
+1561 TLYNANFG
-1569 TIKFAWPQLKA
+1569 SVKFAWPDVKA
-1580 ADNFVL
+1580 QDNFVVVL
-1586 YIPEAGMYKCE
+1586 PDAGMYLCQ
-1597 LVAMNSSTQPVYLK
+1597 LVAMNSSTQPIFLK

-1623 MAESSAV
+1623 MVESAAV
-1630 PLGTGMS
+1630 PLGTGMT
-1637 FVFGTNIPNR
+1637 FTFGTNIPNR
-1647 LVRLPIHCPGTAR
+1647 LIRLPIHCPGGAR
-1660 KPIPDIMAIIS
+1660 KQIPDIMAIIS
-1671 LVALKKDIPVT
+1671 FVAPKSEIK

>member
-35 RTIGRHGENTIIY
+35 RTIGRHGENTVIY

-56 DGTNEWEFVTVGYLQ
+56 DGSNEFEFVTVGYM
-71 AHGGGG
+71 ASHG
-77 GGGSGLTPSQYVAKV
+77 GGGSGGGITGPYVQSV
-92 NGKTGNVTLTHE
+92 NGQSGVVRLDAAAVGAVTPQQLTDAIGAIPAPNYPVTSVNGQTGAITLTH
-104 DVGALSATYTPP
+104 
-116 LATETDP
+116 
-123 GMITAAEK
+123 
-131 KAVSKLSFNG
+131 
-141 SHLEVSTPVVASQ
+141 
-154 GLDVNNN
+154 
-161 HITGLSD
+161 
-168 PSLPDQAA
+168 
-176 TKRYVDAA
+176 
-184 IAAVPRGN
+184 
-192 GGGVAGVSS
+192 
-201 VNGRT
+201 
-206 GAVTLTASDVGAVDA
+206 SDVGAVDA
-221 NYVSQAISRIPSQ
+221 NYVSAEIAKIPR
-234 PQTTVNGK
+234 PAQTSVNGK
-242 TGNVTLTYSDVGAA
+242 TGTITLTYSDVGAA
-256 AALHDH
+256 AADH
-262 QLASASGNGF
+262 SHAEATEQTSGFLAPRHVPVLGTLSVSG
-272 MSAAQYTVVDSLAIA
+272 T
-287 GLDLSVRKHLVAT
+287 DLSVSRRLVAT
-300 AGLDLNNQQLT
+300 QGVDLGNNKLT
-311 GLAEPT
+311 GVANPD
-317 AATHGA
+317 ATTDAA
-323 TKGYVDTQISAARIG
+323 TKGYVDTQIASARLSG
-338 GQGTPAGVAS
+338 GSGTPAGVVS

-353 GIVTLSADDV
+353 GIVTLSAQDV
-363 GAATKAYVD
+363 GATTVAYVD
-372 GKIVEPPVASVN
+372 GKIAAIPTAPVASVN
-384 GKTGAVTLSADDVGA
+384 GKTGTVTLS
-399 TTKAY
+399 
-404 VDSAIAAIPAAP
+404 
-416 AAPVQSVNNK
+416 
-426 TGNVQLTAADVG
+426 AADVG
-438 AATQQHMHNVVTN
+438 AANANHTHPVATTTVDGFLSHSKVELLDKLTYSDQQIQPQAKIKT
-451 EVNGFFPADKFGV
+451 EFG
-464 IDGLS
+464 IEANS
-469 VVAGKLSST
+469 VSVSIA
-478 LPITAPSATIEQQ
+478 

-511 KITGQ
+511 KISGS
-516 GGTPVGVASV
+516 GGTPTGVVSV

-540 GAATKADIQT
+540 GAATKADIAT
-550 AINAIPAQKV
+550 EIAKIPAPKV
-560 TSVNTKTGDVT
+560 NSVNTKTGDIT
-571 LSYTDVGA
+571 LTAS
-579 APVSH
+579 
-584 QHAEATD
+584 
-591 SEAGFMSAKHHKIV
+591 
-605 DAMLLEGT
+605 
-613 TLKITPKLDIPNGAI
+613 
-628 LSGSKLTRVGDP
+628 
-640 EDAEDAANKKYV
+640 
-652 DAKVAAI
+652 
-659 QPPAAPVQS
+659 
-668 VNGKTGAVTL
+668 
-678 SAADVGAATAS
+678 DVGAATAT
-689 DVSTAIAG
+689 DIATAISG
-697 ITHPV
+697 INHPV

-732 AISAAPAAPVQS
+732 AIPEAPAAPVQS
-744 VNGKTGAVTLS
+744 VNGKTGAVTIS

-762 TAADVSKAIEGI
+762 TAADVSSAIAGI
-774 NHPVAS
+774 THPVAS

-803 TKAVAALPASPVQSV
+803 TKAVAAIPAAPVQSV

-841 DFAKLA
+841 DFAKTA
-847 KVTSVPGGLVVADG
+847 KLTATPGGL
-861 LTVRGEVT
+861 TVSGELLASGGIA
-869 MAGNKVSG
+869 MAGRKIEG
-877 LGTPTDERDAA
+877 LGSPDTERDAA
-888 TKGYVDTKIAAIP
+888 TKGYVDAKIAAIP

-929 LSVQAD
+929 LSVQTD
-935 GLQVGEKLLTPNG
+935 GLQIGEKLLTPNG

-959 LDPVADKDAATK
+959 LDPVDDKDAATK

-979 KLPKGGSGTPVPGPK
+979 KLPKGGAGTPGPK
-994 GDRGERGE
+994 GDRGDP
-1002 QGPKG
+1002 GPKG
-1007 DPGPMGPPGP
+1007 DTGPMGPPGP
-1017 AGGSDATP
+1017 AGGGDATP
-1025 EPDDTVFASLVNAGL
+1025 EPDDTAFASLVNAGL
-1040 TLKDAPENPVPQLTN
+1040 TLKDGPENPVPQLTP

-1125 KLIGDALPSMAT
+1125 KPIGDALPSMAT

-1205 RYWCWIIETVGYE
+1205 RYWCWIIETAGYE

-1259 YNEPLGTRAYTRNLT
+1259 YNEPLGTRAYTRDLT
-1274 DKHPAATGNDPY
+1274 TKHPAATGNDPY
-1286 IKLHTNSEHSDI
+1286 IKLHTQSEHSDI

-1320 FMADLETGVRTNLL
+1320 FMADLETGQRTNLL

-1342 TAYHISGKAYDSPG
+1342 TAYHISGKAYDAPG

-1384 YHRKVFTISLEASPK
+1384 YHRKVFTISLEDSPK

-1505 ATKKYVDEEIKK
+1505 ANKWYVDQEIKK
-1517 IPRGGDGGAASP
+1517 SSQGSGSGGAART
-1529 SGTIPGQIIGVLQW
+1529 GRVPGEIIAVLQW
-1543 RGCSAGATTA
+1543 RGCSAGATPPA
-1553 REVLQPLG
+1553 GAVLQPLG
-1561 TLYNANYG
+1561 TLYNANFG
-1569 TIKFAWPQLKA
+1569 SVKFAWPDVKA
-1580 ADNFVL
+1580 QDNFVVVL
-1586 YIPEAGMYKCE
+1586 PDAGMYLCQ
-1597 LVAMNSSTQPVYLK
+1597 LVAMNSSIQPIFLK

-1623 MAESSAV
+1623 MVESAAV
-1630 PLGTGMS
+1630 PLGTGMT
-1637 FVFGTNIPNR
+1637 FTFGTNIPNR
-1647 LVRLPIHCPGTAR
+1647 LIRLPIHCPGGAR
-1660 KPIPDIMAIIS
+1660 KQIPDIMAIIS
-1671 LVALKKDIPVT
+1671 FVVPKSEIK

>member
-35 RTIGRHGENTIIY
+35 RTIGRHGENTVIY

-71 AHGGGG
+71 AHGGGS

-123 GMITAAEK
+123 GMVTAADK
-131 KAVSKLSFNG
+131 KAISKLSFNG
-141 SHLEVSTPVVASQ
+141 TSLEASTHVVASQ

-192 GGGVAGVSS
+192 GGGGGVAGVSS

-242 TGNVTLTYSDVGAA
+242 TGNVTLTYQDVGAA

-272 MSAAQYTVVDSLAIA
+272 MSAAQYSVVDSLAIA
-287 GLDLSVRKHLVAT
+287 GLDMSVRKHLVAT

-323 TKGYVDTQISAARIG
+323 TKGYVDTQIAAARMG

-416 AAPVQSVNNK
+416 AAPVQSVN
-426 TGNVQLTAADVG
+426 
-438 AATQQHMHNVVTN
+438 
-451 EVNGFFPADKFGV
+451 
-464 IDGLS
+464 
-469 VVAGKLSST
+469 
-478 LPITAPSATIEQQ
+478 
-491 PTEGTHAANKTYVDS
+491 
-506 AIAAA
+506 
-511 KITGQ
+511 
-516 GGTPVGVASV
+516 
-526 NGKTGAVTLAASDV
+526 GKTGAVTISLAEL
-540 GAATKADIQT
+540 GGQT
-550 AINAIPAQKV
+550 AAQVNA
-560 TSVNTKTGDVT
+560 
-571 LSYTDVGA
+571 
-579 APVSH
+579 
-584 QHAEATD
+584 
-591 SEAGFMSAKHHKIV
+591 
-605 DAMLLEGT
+605 
-613 TLKITPKLDIPNGAI
+613 
-628 LSGSKLTRVGDP
+628 
-640 EDAEDAANKKYV
+640 
-652 DAKVAAI
+652 
-659 QPPAAPVQS
+659 
-668 VNGKTGAVTL
+668 
-678 SAADVGAATAS
+678 
-689 DVSTAIAG
+689 AIAG
-697 ITHPV
+697 I
-702 TSVAG
+702 
-707 KTGAV
+707 
-712 TLSAADVG
+712 
-720 AATEA
+720 
-725 FVREQIA
+725 Q
-732 AISAAPAAPVQS
+732 
-744 VNGKTGAVTLS
+744 
-755 AADVGAA
+755 
-762 TAADVSKAIEGI
+762 
-774 NHPVAS
+774 HPVAS

-791 AKDVGAATTEDI
+791 AKDIGAATTEDI
-803 TKAVAALPASPVQSV
+803 TKAVAAIPAAPVQSV

-841 DFAKLA
+841 DYAKLA

-861 LTVRGEVT
+861 LTVRGELA
-869 MAGNKVSG
+869 MAGNKVAG
-877 LGTPTDERDAA
+877 IGAPTDERDAA
-888 TKGYVDTKIAAIP
+888 TKGYVDAKVATIP
-901 QGGGGTTT
+901 QGGGTTA
-909 LASATAN
+909 LATATSN

-929 LSVQAD
+929 LSVQTD

-979 KLPKGGSGTPVPGPK
+979 KLPKGGS
-994 GDRGERGE
+994 
-1002 QGPKG
+1002 
-1007 DPGPMGPPGP
+1007 
-1017 AGGSDATP
+1017 DATT
-1025 EPDDTVFASLVNAGL
+1025 EPDNTVFASLVNAGL
-1040 TLKDAPENPVPQLTN
+1040 TLKDGPENPVPQLTN

-1068 YYNTPIAK
+1068 YYGTPIAK

-1094 YSRRNAFNADN
+1094 YSRRNAFNCDN

-1125 KLIGDALPSMAT
+1125 KPIGDALPSMAT

-1144 ESDPNILWAL
+1144 DTDPNVLWAL

-1205 RYWCWIIETVGYE
+1205 RYWCWIIETAGYE

-1286 IKLHTNSEHSDI
+1286 IKLHTQSEHSDI

-1320 FMADLETGVRTNLL
+1320 FMADLETGARTNLL

-1342 TAYHISGKAYDSPG
+1342 TAYHISGKAYDAPG

-1370 TEVNNLRNKPLMQW
+1370 TDVNNLRNKPLMQW

-1438 SSMNSTNVNDIECFM
+1438 SSMNSTNVNDIETFM

-1467 TDLKAYVKKDGST
+1467 TDLRAYVKKDGST
-1480 AFTGNVDAGNHNV
+1480 PFTGNIDAGNHLVVNV
-1493 INLAAPTADNHA
+1493 AAPSAADHA
-1505 ATKKYVDEEIKK
+1505 ATKGYVDSENAKTLTAAK
-1517 IPRGGDGGAASP
+1517 AYADGKAGGGGGAART
-1529 SGTIPGQIIGVLQW
+1529 GRVPGEIIAVLQW
-1543 RGCSAGATTA
+1543 RGCSAGATPPA
-1553 REVLQPLG
+1553 GAVLQPLG
-1561 TLYNANYG
+1561 TLYNANFG
-1569 TIKFAWPQLKA
+1569 SVKFAWPDVKA
-1580 ADNFVL
+1580 QDNFVVVL
-1586 YIPEAGMYKCE
+1586 PDAGMYLCQ
-1597 LVAMNSSTQPVYLK
+1597 LVAMNSSNQPIYLK

-1623 MAESSAV
+1623 MVENAAV
-1630 PLGTGMS
+1630 PLGTGMT
-1637 FVFGTNIPNR
+1637 FTFGTNIPNR
-1647 LVRLPIHCPGTAR
+1647 LIRLPIHCPGGAR
-1660 KPIPDIMAIIS
+1660 KQIPDIMAIIS
-1671 LVALKKDIPVT
+1671 FVAPKSEIK

>member
-35 RTIGRHGENTIIY
+35 RTIGRHGENTVIY

-71 AHGGGG
+71 AHGGSG
-77 GGGSGLTPSQYVAKV
+77 GGGSGLTPSQYVAKI

-116 LATETDP
+116 LATEIDP
-123 GMITAAEK
+123 GMVTAADK
-131 KAVSKLSFNG
+131 KAISRLSFNG
-141 SHLEVSTPVVASQ
+141 TSLEASVHVVATQ

-176 TKRYVDAA
+176 TKRYVDQA

-192 GGGVAGVSS
+192 GGGGVAGVSS

-242 TGNVTLTYSDVGAA
+242 TGNVTLTYQDVGAA
-256 AALHDH
+256 AADH
-262 QLASASGNGF
+262 THADATEQASGFLASRHVPTLGSLSVSG
-272 MSAAQYTVVDSLAIA
+272 S
-287 GLDLSVRKHLVAT
+287 DLSVSRRLVAT
-300 AGLDLNNQQLT
+300 QGIDLGNHKLT
-311 GLAEPT
+311 GVANPEAT
-317 AATHGA
+317 TDAAN
-323 TKGYVDTQISAARIG
+323 KGYVDGAIASARLG
-338 GQGTPAGVAS
+338 GGGGTPAGVAS

-353 GIVTLSADDV
+353 GIVTLTAQDV
-363 GAATKAYVD
+363 GATTAAYVD
-372 GKIVEPPVASVN
+372 GKIAAIPAAPVASVN
-384 GKTGAVTLSADDVGA
+384 GKTGTVTLS
-399 TTKAY
+399 
-404 VDSAIAAIPAAP
+404 
-416 AAPVQSVNNK
+416 
-426 TGNVQLTAADVG
+426 AADVG
-438 AATQQHMHNVVTN
+438 AANANHTHPVATTTVD
-451 EVNGFFPADKFGV
+451 GFLSHDKV
-464 IDGLS
+464 ELL
-469 VVAGKLSST
+469 GKLTYSDQQIHPQAKIKTEFGIEANSISVST
-478 LPITAPSATIEQQ
+478 A
-491 PTEGTHAANKTYVDS
+491 PTEGAHAANKTYVDS

-511 KITGQ
+511 KISGS
-516 GGTPVGVASV
+516 GGTPTGVVSV

-540 GAATKADIQT
+540 GAATKADIAT
-550 AINAIPAQKV
+550 EIAKIPAPKV
-560 TSVNTKTGDVT
+560 NSVNTKTGDIT
-571 LSYTDVGA
+571 LT
-579 APVSH
+579 
-584 QHAEATD
+584 
-591 SEAGFMSAKHHKIV
+591 
-605 DAMLLEGT
+605 
-613 TLKITPKLDIPNGAI
+613 
-628 LSGSKLTRVGDP
+628 
-640 EDAEDAANKKYV
+640 
-652 DAKVAAI
+652 
-659 QPPAAPVQS
+659 
-668 VNGKTGAVTL
+668 
-678 SAADVGAATAS
+678 AADVGAATAT
-689 DVSTAIAG
+689 DIATAIAGIAHPVTSVNNKTGAVTISASDVGAATAADIATAISG

-712 TLSAADVG
+712 TLSASDVG
-720 AATEA
+720 AATEQY
-725 FVREQIA
+725 VRDQIA
-732 AISAAPAAPVQS
+732 AIPAAPAAPVQS

-762 TAADVSKAIEGI
+762 TATDVSTAIAGI
-774 NHPVAS
+774 THPVAS

-803 TKAVAALPASPVQSV
+803 TKAVDAIPAAPVQSV
-818 NGKTGAVV
+818 NGQTGAVV
-826 IDKAGVGVDGLMSKE
+826 IGKASATADGLMSKE
-841 DFAKLA
+841 DVAKLG
-847 KVTSVPGGLVVADG
+847 KLTSTPAGLSVSGELTASGGIA
-861 LTVRGEVT
+861 
-869 MAGNKVSG
+869 MAGRKIEG
-877 LGTPTDERDAA
+877 LGTPDAERDAA
-888 TKGYVDTKIAAIP
+888 TKGYVDAKIAAIP

-916 GLMSSVQY
+916 GLMSSAQY
-924 NAVSR
+924 NAVSTLGR
-929 LSVQAD
+929 DGEYLTVSTKTKHNAD
-935 GLQVGEKLLTPNG
+935 VDMTN
-948 IDAKQKAISNL
+948 KAIVNVKT
-959 LDPVADKDAATK
+959 PVSDNDAATK
-971 WYVDQEIK
+971 FYVDQEIK
-979 KLPKGGSGTPVPGPK
+979 KLPKGGSGTPGPK
-994 GDRGERGE
+994 GDKGERGE

-1017 AGGSDATP
+1017 AGGSSDTP

-1040 TLKDAPENPVPQLTN
+1040 TLKDGPENPVPQLTN
-1055 PPAFEQYKPIRAP
+1055 PPAFERYKPIRAP

-1076 ITRNKE
+1076 LTQNKE
-1082 AIAAGER
+1082 AIAAGNR

-1094 YSRRNAFNADN
+1094 YSRRNAFNCDN
-1105 SLFLTYR
+1105 TLFLTYR

-1125 KLIGDALPSMAT
+1125 KQIGDALPSMAT

-1144 ESDPNILWAL
+1144 DTDPHVLWAL

-1169 TRKVVKTYELQERLK
+1169 SRKVVKTYELQERLK
-1184 AWWPDAGRCW
+1184 AFWPDAGRCW

-1205 RYWCWIIETVGYE
+1205 RYWCWIIETAGYE

-1224 YDRVEDKFIA
+1224 YDRVEDKFLA

-1286 IKLHTNSEHSDI
+1286 IKLHTQSEHSDI

-1320 FMADLETGVRTNLL
+1320 FMADLETGERTNLL

-1342 TAYHISGKAYDSPG
+1342 TAYHLSGKAYDAPG
-1356 YVVVSTYQEHLGSD
+1356 YVVVSTYQEHVGSD
-1370 TEVNNLRNKPLMQW
+1370 GDVNNLRNKPLMQW

-1399 YKVLAWADSDRLKH
+1399 YKVLAWADSDRLKN
-1413 WPGNDGYWAEP
+1413 WPNNEGYWAEP

-1438 SSMNSTNVNDIECFM
+1438 SSMNSTNVNDVETFM

-1467 TDLKAYVKKDGST
+1467 TDLRAYVKKDGST
-1480 AFTGNVDAGNHNV
+1480 PFTGNVDVGNHLVVNV
-1493 INLAAPTADNHA
+1493 AAPTANDHA
-1505 ATKKYVDEEIKK
+1505 ATKKYVDDKSAETLTAAKAYADGK
-1517 IPRGGDGGAASP
+1517 AGGGGGAAKA
-1529 SGTIPGQIIGVLQW
+1529 GLVPGQIIGVLQW
-1543 RGCSAGATTA
+1543 RGCYAGATSPK
-1553 REVLQPLG
+1553 EVLQPLG
-1561 TLYNANYG
+1561 TLYNANFG
-1569 TIKFAWPQLKA
+1569 TIKFAWPELKA
-1580 ADNFVL
+1580 ADNFIV
-1586 YIPEAGMYKCE
+1586 YMPEAGMYKCE

-1647 LVRLPIHCPGTAR
+1647 LVRLPIHCPGTVR
-1660 KPIPDIMAIIS
+1660 KAIPDIMAIIS
-1671 LVALKKDIPVT
+1671 LIALKKDIPTT

>member
-35 RTIGRHGENTIIY
+35 RTIGRHGENTVIY

-71 AHGGGG
+71 AHGGSG
-77 GGGSGLTPSQYVAKV
+77 GGGSGLTPSQYVAKI
-92 NGKTGNVTLTHE
+92 NGKTGNVTLNHE

-123 GMITAAEK
+123 GMVTAADK
-131 KAVSKLSFNG
+131 KAISKLSFNG
-141 SHLEVSTPVVASQ
+141 TSLEASAHVVATQ

-176 TKRYVDAA
+176 TKRYVDQA

-192 GGGVAGVSS
+192 GGGGVAGVSS

-242 TGNVTLTYSDVGAA
+242 TGNVTLTYQDVGAA
-256 AALHDH
+256 AALHSH
-262 QLASASGNGF
+262 QLASASDNGF
-272 MSAAQYTVVDSLAIA
+272 MSAAHYTVVDSLTVA
-287 GLDLSVRKHLVAT
+287 GLDISVRKHLVAT

-323 TKGYVDTQISAARIG
+323 TKGYVDAKIAAASIG
-338 GQGTPAGVAS
+338 GQGAPAGVAS

-353 GIVTLSADDV
+353 GIVTLTADDV

-372 GKIVEPPVASVN
+372 GKIVEAPVASVN

-404 VDSAIAAIPAAP
+404 VDSSIAAIPAAP
-416 AAPVQSVNNK
+416 VAPVQSVNNK
-426 TGNVQLTAADVG
+426 TGNVRLTAVDVG
-438 AATQQHMHNVVTN
+438 AATQQHMHNVVTS

-469 VVAGKLSST
+469 VVGGKLSST

-560 TSVNTKTGDVT
+560 TSVNTKTGDVV

-579 APVSH
+579 APVRH
-584 QHAEATD
+584 QHAESTNT
-591 SEAGFMSAKHHKIV
+591 EAGFMSAKHHKIV

-613 TLKITPKLDIPNGAI
+613 TLTINPKLDIPNGAI
-628 LSGSKLTRVGDP
+628 LSGSKLTQVGDP
-640 EDAEDAANKKYV
+640 EDAKDAANKKYV
-652 DAKVAAI
+652 DAKVAGI
-659 QPPAAPVQS
+659 QMPAAPVQS

-678 SAADVGAATAS
+678 SAAEVGAATAT

-697 ITHPV
+697 ITYPV

-707 KTGAV
+707 KTGSV
-712 TLSAADVG
+712 TLTAADVG

-725 FVREQIA
+725 FVRSQIA
-732 AISAAPAAPVQS
+732 AIPAAPAAPVQS
-744 VNGKTGAVTLS
+744 VNGKTGAVTISLEEL
-755 AADVGAA
+755 GGQ
-762 TAADVSKAIEGI
+762 TAAQVNAAIAGI
-774 NHPVAS
+774 DHPVKS
-780 VNGKTGTVVLS
+780 VNGKTGAVTLS
-791 AKDVGAATTEDI
+791 AKDIGAATTEDI
-803 TKAVAALPASPVQSV
+803 TKAVAEIPAAPVQSV

-841 DFAKLA
+841 DFAKTARLIA
-847 KVTSVPGGLVVADG
+847 TPGGL
-861 LTVRGEVT
+861 TVSGELLASGGIA
-869 MAGNKVSG
+869 MAGRKIEG
-877 LGTPTDERDAA
+877 LGSPTAERDAA
-888 TKGYVDTKIAAIP
+888 TKGYVDAEITKVRG
-901 QGGGGTTT
+901 QGGTTE
-909 LASATAN
+909 LASATSN

-929 LSVQAD
+929 LSVQTD

-979 KLPKGGSGTPVPGPK
+979 KLPQAGGGSG
-994 GDRGERGE
+994 
-1002 QGPKG
+1002 
-1007 DPGPMGPPGP
+1007 
-1017 AGGSDATP
+1017 AAP
-1025 EPDDTVFASLVNAGL
+1025 EPDDTVFAPLVNAGL
-1040 TLKDAPENPVPQLTN
+1040 TLKNGPENPVPQLTN

-1094 YSRRNAFNADN
+1094 YSRRNAFNCDN
-1105 SLFLTYR
+1105 TLFLTYR

-1125 KLIGDALPSMAT
+1125 KPIGDALPRMAT

-1144 ESDPNILWAL
+1144 DTDPHVLWAL

-1184 AWWPDAGRCW
+1184 AFWPDAGRCW
-1194 TKSEGSPSRDG
+1194 TKSEGAPSRDG
-1205 RYWCWIIETVGYE
+1205 RYWCWIIETAGYE
-1218 VRGIVV
+1218 VRGIIV
-1224 YDRVEDKFIA
+1224 YDRVEDKIIA

-1286 IKLHTNSEHSDI
+1286 IKLHTQSEHSDI

-1320 FMADLETGVRTNLL
+1320 FMADLETGQRTNLL

-1342 TAYHISGKAYDSPG
+1342 TAYHISGKAYDAPG

-1370 TEVNNLRNKPLMQW
+1370 TDVNNLRNKPLMQW

-1438 SSMNSTNVNDIECFM
+1438 SSMSSTNVNDIECFM

-1467 TDLKAYVKKDGST
+1467 TDLSAYVKKDGST
-1480 AFTGNVDAGNHNV
+1480 AFTGNINAGNHNV
-1493 INLAAPTADNHA
+1493 ISLAAPTANDHA
-1505 ATKKYVDEEIKK
+1505 ATKKYVDDKSSETLTAAKAYADSK
-1517 IPRGGDGGAASP
+1517 SGGGGAAAA
-1529 SGTIPGQIIGVLQW
+1529 TEAIPGKIIGVLQW

-1553 REVLQPLG
+1553 MEVLQPLG

-1586 YIPEAGMYKCE
+1586 YIPDAGMYKCE
-1597 LVAMNSSTQPVYLK
+1597 LVAMNSSTQPIYLK